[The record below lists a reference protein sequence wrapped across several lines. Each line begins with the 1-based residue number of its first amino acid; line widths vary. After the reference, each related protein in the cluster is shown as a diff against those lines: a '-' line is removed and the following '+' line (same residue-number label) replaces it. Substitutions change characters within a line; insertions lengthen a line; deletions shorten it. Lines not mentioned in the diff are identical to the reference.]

1 MGVSGLSPGRTEPT
15 ARLKPYKA
23 ARRRGRFGQRD
34 PDALAKSLS
43 PTHGHFVGVS
53 RKSPASAHRSA
64 AFVVVL
70 APLNWLV
77 DNYSGLAD
85 CLSSGNLVAS
95 LLLALDDLERN
106 SNGTDGVMSRGT
118 PNACGEEGTDDSQK
132 ISFGVRGRL
141 SRFRSYPTV
150 RHRHTFTVWDL
161 TSARHWT
168 GHRAKR
174 MKDNSMDKDRIKGAV
189 EQAKG
194 AVKEAAGKVAGDAKL
209 EVEGR
214 NQKAA
219 GKVQNAVG
227 GVKDAMRDAL
237 KK

>member
-1 MGVSGLSPGRTEPT
+1 
-15 ARLKPYKA
+15 
-23 ARRRGRFGQRD
+23 
-34 PDALAKSLS
+34 
-43 PTHGHFVGVS
+43 
-53 RKSPASAHRSA
+53 
-64 AFVVVL
+64 L

-85 CLSSGNLVAS
+85 CLSSVNRVAS

-106 SNGTDGVMSRGT
+106 SNGTDGAMSRRT
-118 PNACGEEGTDDSQK
+118 PNACGEEGADDSQK
-132 ISFGVRGRL
+132 ISLRVRGRL

-150 RHRHTFTVWDL
+150 RHRHTFTVWAL
-161 TSARHWT
+161 TSARDWT

-174 MKDNSMDKDRIKGAV
+174 RKDNSMDKDRIKGTV

-194 AVKEAAGKVAGDAKL
+194 EVKEAVGKVAGDAKL

-227 GVKDAMRDAL
+227 GVKDAVRDAL

>member
-1 MGVSGLSPGRTEPT
+1 MS
-15 ARLKPYKA
+15 
-23 ARRRGRFGQRD
+23 
-34 PDALAKSLS
+34 
-43 PTHGHFVGVS
+43 VGEI
-53 RKSPASAHRSA
+53 AQITA

-77 DNYSGLAD
+77 DNYSSLAD
-85 CLSSGNLVAS
+85 CLSSVNLVAS
-95 LLLALDDLERN
+95 LLVALDDLERN
-106 SNGTDGVMSRGT
+106 PNGTDGVMSRRK
-118 PNACGEEGTDDSQK
+118 PNACGEKGADDSQK

-150 RHRHTFTVWDL
+150 RHRHRFTVWAL

-174 MKDNSMDKDRIKGAV
+174 MKDNSMDKDRIKGTV

-194 AVKEAAGKVAGDAKL
+194 EVKEAVGKVAGDAKL

-227 GVKDAMRDAL
+227 GVKDAVRDAL

>member
-1 MGVSGLSPGRTEPT
+1 MNLGGSDGGRAQGIVVPES
-15 ARLKPYKA
+15 
-23 ARRRGRFGQRD
+23 FECVC
-34 PDALAKSLS
+34 ALAPIIGWTLCAQI
-43 PTHGHFVGVS
+43 PVGAMSVGEV
-53 RKSPASAHRSA
+53 AQITA

-77 DNYSGLAD
+77 DNYSSLAD
-85 CLSSGNLVAS
+85 CLSSVNLVAS
-95 LLLALDDLERN
+95 LLVALDDLERN
-106 SNGTDGVMSRGT
+106 PNGTDGVMSRRK
-118 PNACGEEGTDDSQK
+118 PNACGEKGADDSQK

-150 RHRHTFTVWDL
+150 RHRHRFTVWAL

-174 MKDNSMDKDRIKGAV
+174 MKDNSMDKDRIKGTV

-194 AVKEAAGKVAGDAKL
+194 AVKEAVGKVAGDAKL

-219 GKVQNAVG
+219 GKVQNAVD
-227 GVKDAMRDAL
+227 GVKDAVRDAL